1 MGSVFLNMKYKI
13 IYIILLMLGNA
24 TLFCEIN
31 KMDDFVVKADKPNT
45 KIECNLLL
53 SLNHSAE
60 SAGTELF
67 FINKIKISNK
77 EGSVSR
83 CYIIDGDQNQS
94 EITNTDNIYSFDER
108 HRHSILKVNH
118 SNISLYAVLENR
130 KIQKEINMKDCVIY
144 YNELIKTIKNTKKK
158 ESALGFLSHLALE
171 DKSKTT
177 ADEIVLI
184 SDDLDYLVNLRQHFG
199 GHIKGHA
206 LRINNKLLNSKINPP
221 RFLPNKIKIFF
232 PWRSGIDLP
241 QIQGQQVYY
250 PLHTFQN
257 RIIGEKSRILV
268 PIISEN

>member
-1 MGSVFLNMKYKI
+1 MKYKI

-24 TLFCEIN
+24 TLYCETN

-45 KIECNLLL
+45 KTECNLLL

-67 FINKIKISNK
+67 SINKIKISNK

-83 CYIIDGDQNQS
+83 CYIIDSDQNQS

-158 ESALGFLSHLALE
+158 GKRLGLFKPHGS
-171 DKSKTT
+171 
-177 ADEIVLI
+177 
-184 SDDLDYLVNLRQHFG
+184 G
-199 GHIKGHA
+199 G
-206 LRINNKLLNSKINPP
+206 
-221 RFLPNKIKIFF
+221 
-232 PWRSGIDLP
+232 
-241 QIQGQQVYY
+241 
-250 PLHTFQN
+250 
-257 RIIGEKSRILV
+257 
-268 PIISEN
+268 

>member
-31 KMDDFVVKADKPNT
+31 KMDDFVVKDDKPNT

-67 FINKIKISNK
+67 SINKIKISNK

-108 HRHSILKVNH
+108 HRHSILNGKPFEYIAIR
-118 SNISLYAVLENR
+118 SSGKPE
-130 KIQKEINMKDCVIY
+130 
-144 YNELIKTIKNTKKK
+144 
-158 ESALGFLSHLALE
+158 
-171 DKSKTT
+171 
-177 ADEIVLI
+177 
-184 SDDLDYLVNLRQHFG
+184 
-199 GHIKGHA
+199 
-206 LRINNKLLNSKINPP
+206 NSK
-221 RFLPNKIKIFF
+221 RDKYEGL
-232 PWRSGIDLP
+232 RDLL
-241 QIQGQQVYY
+241 Q
-250 PLHTFQN
+250 
-257 RIIGEKSRILV
+257 
-268 PIISEN
+268 